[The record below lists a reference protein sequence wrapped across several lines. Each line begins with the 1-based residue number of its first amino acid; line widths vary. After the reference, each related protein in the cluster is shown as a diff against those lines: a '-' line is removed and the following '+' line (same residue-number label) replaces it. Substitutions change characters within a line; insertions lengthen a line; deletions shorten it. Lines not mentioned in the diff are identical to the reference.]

1 MAYIR
6 GNRNQNT
13 LFPPAIEDYVG
24 AEDPVRAY
32 DAFVENV
39 EFQEMGFVINPYK
52 VGALWISSKDAL
64 KINRLWIFLWRK
76 EFPEIGKSM
85 LSQSFLYV
93 VSIWRKAWLPY
104 DSEISQ
110 RK

>member
-52 VGALWISSKDAL
+52 VGAL
-64 KINRLWIFLWRK
+64 
-76 EFPEIGKSM
+76 
-85 LSQSFLYV
+85 
-93 VSIWRKAWLPY
+93 
-104 DSEISQ
+104 
-110 RK
+110 